1 MTYLQHPVDHNLH
14 KLSHDSIRVVKDLYH
29 LIMNLQQQQQQ
40 QRRKNPHSQAS
51 LQLSI
56 ACSMIGNGKL
66 SGVPRLRLWIHF
78 KLKAYRVSVSDG
90 DKLPNYLLAQFFN
103 TIDHVFCRSVLGW
116 LWWEEESGSNWQVKS
131 ETHLAPKLLSSR
143 AMCFFN
149 LQEYCGVC
157 SCRWLL
163 RSPGGGGRD
172 RQGNVTTMVSFYMV
186 EEYGTPS

>member
-1 MTYLQHPVDHNLH
+1 M
-14 KLSHDSIRVVKDLYH
+14 
-29 LIMNLQQQQQQ
+29 
-40 QRRKNPHSQAS
+40 KNPSFPGP

-66 SGVPRLRLWIHF
+66 SGVLRLRLWIHF

-103 TIDHVFCRSVLGW
+103 TIDHVFCRSILGW

>member
-66 SGVPRLRLWIHF
+66 SGVLRLRL
-78 KLKAYRVSVSDG
+78 
-90 DKLPNYLLAQFFN
+90 
-103 TIDHVFCRSVLGW
+103 
-116 LWWEEESGSNWQVKS
+116 
-131 ETHLAPKLLSSR
+131 
-143 AMCFFN
+143 
-149 LQEYCGVC
+149 
-157 SCRWLL
+157 
-163 RSPGGGGRD
+163 
-172 RQGNVTTMVSFYMV
+172 
-186 EEYGTPS
+186 